1 MTTYADL
8 QARIADELG
17 GRSDLAAQI
26 PLAIQTAIAKWE
38 RERFYF
44 NELRAA
50 AAFNTVAGQEFYGS
64 ADYAPL
70 ATIAHLDKVT
80 ILVSGNRYTLAPRLA
95 QYLEDISVN
104 PVVRGQPVEYA
115 YYAEQLRLYPI
126 PDNAYA
132 VSLLGTTRFPALANA
147 GDNNPWTLDAEALI
161 RCEAKTDLY
170 ENTLQQPDLAD
181 RMRVLIHGDPTKP
194 GHRGYLYALKAETAR
209 RGAVGH
215 TRPSYF

>member
-1 MTTYADL
+1 MTTYGDM

-17 GRSDLAAQI
+17 GRTDLSAQI

-50 AAFNTVAGQEFYGS
+50 NAFRTAQGQEFYGA

-70 ATIAHLDKVT
+70 ATIAHLDKVA

-95 QYLEDISVN
+95 QYLEDVSVN
-104 PVVRGQPVEYA
+104 PSVQGQPIDYA

-132 VSLLGTTRFPALANA
+132 ISLLGTTRFSALVNP
-147 GDNNPWTLDAEALI
+147 GDSNPWTLDAEALI
-161 RCEAKTDLY
+161 RCEAKMDLY

-181 RMRVLIHGDPTKP
+181 RMRLLIHGDPSKP

-209 RGAVGH
+209 RAAVGR